1 MNAAHQSNRHASGLD
16 ATLKSELLVNNAE
29 EPEVSTT
36 DSVPKQATVSL
47 DVTNDSVIIKQEPL
61 SLNTDS
67 ISVTLPQVHSRISAP
82 SIQLDG
88 LSITKRY

>member
-36 DSVPKQATVSL
+36 DSVPEQTTVSL
-47 DVTNDSVIIKQEPL
+47 DVTNDSVIIKQEP
-61 SLNTDS
+61 LNTDS